1 MEQSIFRQ
9 KGFKVLKIKRLFL
22 FKRKIIVNYKKVLR
36 NFQKISL
43 GPLRQKNY
51 FSCFFFF
58 FLPKEWHCNGVFLL
72 SILSVRQGVIVIDL
86 CHEQFWG
93 FIPPVYILQE
103 MLYKGIDQ
111 KGLNTCILTFWKK
124 KQIQYNVNVTPVYS
138 WKYKVH
144 QHEYCL
150 KSKRTV
156 WLNVL
161 AINSNFMIVQVYS
174 FHHFRFFKLID
185 CLSAD
190 AIRC

>member
-1 MEQSIFRQ
+1 M
-9 KGFKVLKIKRLFL
+9 
-22 FKRKIIVNYKKVLR
+22 NYKKVLR

-86 CHEQFWG
+86 CHEHFWG

-103 MLYKGIDQ
+103 MLYKGID
-111 KGLNTCILTFWKK
+111 KNGLNTCILTFWKK